1 MNKSAD
7 QTLHKDACLFSTV
20 FVPEQLVANH
30 RDPVRLVLLG
40 LRLQV
45 ALSLLDLGILVLNAW
60 DQRGEVFKDTYPLL
74 VRTYLAAGLLAIP

>member
-1 MNKSAD
+1 M
-7 QTLHKDACLFSTV
+7 
-20 FVPEQLVANH
+20 
-30 RDPVRLVLLG
+30 RLVLLG